1 MDQIKRT
8 IIEDNELTEKLI
20 HKISVSSD
28 ERVMYLK
35 VDYDN
40 GNFTIEKTFRNNFFG
55 LEDMEITIKSL
66 DTEQKVRKYLG
77 ILEGELEND
86 KSIEWVG

>member
-86 KSIEWVG
+86 KSIE